1 MGAVSHD
8 AQMRGN
14 ARFGAPCTANPPEPE
29 IVFGLPGDELVFL
42 IERYPEPLK
51 PKRRAISCRKPLIAP
66 PTSCKSLLETR
77 SIEGIWFA

>member
-1 MGAVSHD
+1 MGPVSPD

-42 IERYPEPLK
+42 IERVSGTFETETPGN
-51 PKRRAISCRKPLIAP
+51 
-66 PTSCKSLLETR
+66 LLP
-77 SIEGIWFA
+77 